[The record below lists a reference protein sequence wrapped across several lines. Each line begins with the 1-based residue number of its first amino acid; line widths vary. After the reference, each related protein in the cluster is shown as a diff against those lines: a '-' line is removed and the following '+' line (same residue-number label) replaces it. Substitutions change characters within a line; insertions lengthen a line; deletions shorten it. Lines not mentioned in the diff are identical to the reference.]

1 MAKGKGRGA
10 TKQDYLLGLKHFGQ
24 TFKNWWSKTRAKEE
38 WLKYRRE
45 QIAQGVDMP
54 NITSAAKAEKEY
66 IKAQQQYDYEDT
78 FRDDEMRTETP
89 EQPIEKASEVIEE
102 FLRNVETVYRDTLD
116 YIANSPAPKKYGK
129 GKFGTAEGYLLS
141 LQLEALEA
149 SYREILNMVENMRGA
164 NHKYDVLVA
173 NELAANKE
181 LDYTIALVYI
191 PPSTVQNN
199 FEVTIEML
207 EGIARAVAA
216 EVGGI

>member
-1 MAKGKGRGA
+1 MAKGRRKGV

-24 TFKNWWSKTRAKEE
+24 SFKNWWSKTRAKEE

-89 EQPIEKASEVIEE
+89 DQPIEKASEVIEE
-102 FLRNVETVYRDTLD
+102 FLRNVEIVYKDTLD
-116 YIANSPAPKKYGK
+116 YIANLPAPKKYGK
-129 GKFGTAEGYLLS
+129 GRFGTAEGYYLS
-141 LQLEALEA
+141 SNLTDLEL
-149 SYREILNMVENMRGA
+149 SYREILSMIENMRGA

-173 NELAANKE
+173 QELAANKE
-181 LDYTIALVYI
+181 LEYTRALIFI
-191 PPSTVQNN
+191 PPSGVQNN
-199 FEVTIEML
+199 FEVTLEML